1 MLSIGSLIAEFM
13 VYFGSNRIDVASRP
27 IVISI
32 QTSSQCR
39 RGVAWKDAT
48 VMSVEE
54 RQRS

>member
-1 MLSIGSLIAEFM
+1 MLSIGSLIAGFM